1 MSPLPP
7 GPSVAAETPRPESLQ
22 EFPMRHAPRRRLLR
36 VLLAGA
42 VATLT
47 IALLGACGAEM
58 RIGPVGAPSP
68 VGGTPTGAAAGAP
81 GSGETGEVGSEVVQ
95 ADGFT
100 LHKVAE
106 PGPLEESLLSA
117 DLLVYSNRQLEEDE
131 RRAIER
137 TKGVAHA
144 LSMAL
149 AQVAVDGRTIH
160 VAAADPGT
168 YRRFTL
174 PNAARLDDIWK
185 RVAGGEIAVE
195 PKLGRQLQD
204 ADGGMALGNSA
215 NAPRLHIG
223 ALASMVPQVHAVMN
237 PAWGQAVGMVMDN
250 AVLIST
256 GQASPQVVA
265 DRLRDKLGAAASV
278 QILGPDLDI
287 TATQTAYLT
296 GGSVAEA
303 VGSFT
308 YTPRADGTIAV
319 DPAWVSANIR
329 TETVPILGTVTC
341 HKAMLPQMRAALQ
354 EIVDRGLADK
364 IYPDQYAGCF
374 YPRFIARDPSQGLSL
389 HSWGI
394 AFDINTTG
402 NQRGVAGDIDRTV
415 VEIFKKWGF
424 AWGGDWSYTDPMHFE
439 MAAVVEPR

>member
-1 MSPLPP
+1 
-7 GPSVAAETPRPESLQ
+7 
-22 EFPMRHAPRRRLLR
+22 MRHAPSRRLLR
-36 VLLAGA
+36 SGLAG
-42 VATLT
+42 VALV
-47 IALLGACGAEM
+47 LVSGCGSTM
-58 RIGPVGAPSP
+58 QVGGPGSDPSLA
-68 VGGTPTGAAAGAP
+68 GGTPTAAGA
-81 GSGETGEVGSEVVQ
+81 SGTPSTVAE
-95 ADGFT
+95 ADGFM
-100 LHKVAE
+100 LHRVAD
-106 PGPLEESLLSA
+106 PGPLKESLLSA
-117 DLLVYSNRQLEEDE
+117 DLLVYSNRTLTAEEQAGVE
-131 RRAIER
+131 NTR
-137 TKGVAHA
+137 GVAHA
-144 LSMAL
+144 LPMAL

-160 VAAADPGT
+160 VAAADPGK

-174 PNAARLDDIWK
+174 PNAARLDDIWT

-195 PKLGRQLQD
+195 PELGRQLQA
-204 ADGGMALGNSA
+204 ADGGLSLGNSE

-237 PAWGQAVGMVMDN
+237 PAWGEAVGMVMDN
-250 AVLIST
+250 ALLIST
-256 GQASPQVVA
+256 GKRSPQVVA
-265 DRLRDKLGAAASV
+265 EALRTRLGAAASV
-278 QILGPDLDI
+278 QILGPDLDV

-308 YTPRADGTIAV
+308 YTPRPDGTVAV

-341 HKAMLPQMRAALQ
+341 HRAMLPQMRAALQ

-364 IYPDQYAGCF
+364 INPGEYAGCF
-374 YPRFIARDPSQGLSL
+374 YPRFIAHDPKQGLSL

-394 AFDINTTG
+394 AFDINVPG
-402 NQRGVAGDIDRTV
+402 NQRGTSGEIDRTV